1 MSARLTMRLVLR
13 WDGSFVCEVG
23 WHVQENLGRRIA
35 DLRAKLG
42 YTQQELAERLA
53 VSRTAVSHLEAGMTV
68 PGERTVVLLAGLF
81 KMEPHELVAGT
92 AYPGAKAERLPVVA
106 ARHTEVELL
115 IALLDNDLAW
125 LERTDGSF
133 DRRVLD
139 EWDARL
145 LAADGWHLDLREREL
160 LRDAQRRVRTRRSS

>member
-1 MSARLTMRLVLR
+1 MREEPR
-13 WDGSFVCEVG
+13 GEG
-23 WHVQENLGRRIA
+23 LGRRIA
-35 DLRAKLG
+35 AHRAKLG
-42 YTQQELAERLA
+42 FTQQELAERLA

-92 AYPGAKAERLPVVA
+92 IYPVAKAQRLPVVA
-106 ARHTEVELL
+106 ACHTEVELL
-115 IALLDNDLAW
+115 VALLDNDLAW
-125 LERTDGSF
+125 LERTGGAF

-145 LAADGWHLDLREREL
+145 LAADRGSH
-160 LRDAQRRVRTRRSS
+160 

>member
-1 MSARLTMRLVLR
+1 
-13 WDGSFVCEVG
+13 
-23 WHVQENLGRRIA
+23 VQENLGRRIA

-81 KMEPHELVAGT
+81 KMEPQELVEGT
-92 AYPGAKAERLPVVA
+92 VYPVAKAERLPTVA

-125 LERTDGSF
+125 LERTDGAF

-145 LAADGWHLDLREREL
+145 LAADRSALDLREREL
-160 LRDAQRRVRTRRSS
+160 LRDARRRVRMRRE